1 MKILLV
7 TDAWQPQV
15 HGLVSTLVDL
25 VRQLQ
30 VNGHEVVVIQPGQF
44 HTRNWPWHSG
54 QPGLAFAL
62 FPGARLRSLMDAAQA
77 DAIHIATEGPLGWA
91 ARRHCLRRGLPFTT
105 AIPGSFPGTLKGAVG
120 LPLSW
125 GSSLLRRFHQPSS
138 GVMVPNEG
146 LLNRLKERGFQR
158 LRLWAPGVDTHLF
171 ALNDRQRPLAAIG
184 PLAHPVSLYVGRL
197 SVEKNVEAFLA
208 LDVPG
213 SKVVCGEGPMASGLR
228 ARYPNV
234 HWLGELPRQ
243 ELAQVYAAADV
254 FVFPCRGETQGQ
266 AMLEAMASGVP
277 VAAYPVDGPLQLVGQ
292 GRGGALHDD
301 LRVAWHDALKIQ
313 RHEARD
319 RALLS
324 GWGRSSA
331 VFLSNLVVLP
341 RHLRLRPKPGFGVRV
356 NPAGAITKLSHKRH
370 SAVE

>member
-105 AIPGSFPGTLKGAVG
+105 AIHGIFPETLKGAVG

-146 LLNRLKERGFQR
+146 LLNRLKERGFQL

-341 RHLRLRPKPGFGVRV
+341 RHLRLRPNPGFGVRV

>member
-30 VNGHEVVVIQPGQF
+30 VNGQEVVVIQPGQF
-44 HTRNWPWHSG
+44 HTRPCPGH
-54 QPGLAFAL
+54 PGLELAL
-62 FPGARLRSLMDAAQA
+62 FPGARLRSLMDSAQA

-105 AIPGSFPGTLKGAVG
+105 AFHGRLPEMLKTAFG

-125 GSSLLRRFHQPSS
+125 GYALLRRFHQPSS
-138 GVMVPNEG
+138 GVLVPNEG
-146 LLNRLKERGFQR
+146 LLSRLKARDFQH
-158 LRLWAPGVDTHLF
+158 LRLWTPGVDTHLF
-171 ALNDRQRPLAAIG
+171 ALSDRTRSLAALG

-197 SVEKNVEAFLA
+197 SAEKNVEAFLS

-213 SKVVCGEGPMASGLR
+213 SKVVCGKGPMASGLR

-234 HWLGELPRQ
+234 HWLGELPRH

-266 AMLEAMASGVP
+266 AMLEAMACGVP
-277 VAAYPVDGPLQLVGQ
+277 VAAHPVDGPLQLVGQ
-292 GRGGALHDD
+292 NLGGALHDD

-313 RHEARD
+313 RHQARD

-331 VFLSNLVVLP
+331 VFLSHLVVLP
-341 RHLRLRPKPGFGVRV
+341 RHRRQRPRSDFGVRI
-356 NPAGAITKLSHKRH
+356 NEAGAITKLSHKRH
-370 SAVE
+370 SVVE

>member
-30 VNGHEVVVIQPGQF
+30 VNGHEVVVIHPGQF
-44 HTRNWPWHSG
+44 HTRPCPGH
-54 QPGLAFAL
+54 PGLELAL
-62 FPGARLRSLMDAAQA
+62 FPGARLRSLMDSAQA

-105 AIPGSFPGTLKGAVG
+105 AFHGRFPEMLKSAFG

-125 GSSLLRRFHQPSS
+125 GYALLRRFHQPSS
-138 GVMVPNEG
+138 GVLVPNEG
-146 LLNRLKERGFQR
+146 LLNRLNARGFHH
-158 LRLWAPGVDTHLF
+158 LRLWTPGVDTHLF
-171 ALNDRQRPLAAIG
+171 ALSDRTRSLAALG

-197 SVEKNVEAFLA
+197 SVERNVDAFLS

-213 SKVVCGEGPMASGLR
+213 SKVVCGKGPMASGLR

-234 HWLGELPRQ
+234 HWLGELPRH
-243 ELAQVYAAADV
+243 ELVQVYAAADV

-266 AMLEAMASGVP
+266 AMLEAMACGVP
-277 VAAYPVDGPLQLVGQ
+277 VAAHPVDGPLQLVGQ
-292 GRGGALHDD
+292 NLGGALHDD

-313 RHEARD
+313 RHQARD

-331 VFLSNLVVLP
+331 VFLSHLVVLP
-341 RHLRLRPKPGFGVRV
+341 RHRRQKPRSDFGVRV
-356 NPAGAITKLSHKRH
+356 NDGGVITKLSHKRH
-370 SAVE
+370 SVVE